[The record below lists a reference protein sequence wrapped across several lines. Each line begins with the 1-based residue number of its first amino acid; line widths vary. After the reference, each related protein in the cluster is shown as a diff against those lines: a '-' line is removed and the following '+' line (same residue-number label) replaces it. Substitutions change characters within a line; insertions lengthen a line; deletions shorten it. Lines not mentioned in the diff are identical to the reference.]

1 MEDRFEDAAAMEG
14 ALTAAMRGVAP
25 EQAPAHEDTAATR
38 MLDRTSVT
46 TPLERTQPA
55 AARRRR
61 MEPIAEPPR
70 RQPPRPARAAPA
82 PAPAA
87 RRKRPGGL
95 LRALRTLLIVAVLAG
110 VAVTAYV
117 LADESGRR
125 GVQLKERVEGNVQ
138 KAVDEIETLI
148 EDNTR

>member
-1 MEDRFEDAAAMEG
+1 M
-14 ALTAAMRGVAP
+14 
-25 EQAPAHEDTAATR
+25 
-38 MLDRTSVT
+38 T

-87 RRKRPGGL
+87 RPKRPGGL

-117 LADESGRR
+117 LADESGQR
-125 GVQLKERVEGNVQ
+125 GVQLKEHVEGNVQ